1 MNTGRIS
8 RAEYGLLGWQGLV
21 PLGDFERALWSALGV
36 ADSSNLR
43 ALGKGFPEEVEA
55 LNRYRNERDYFDNL
69 RERAGI

>member
-8 RAEYGLLGWQGLV
+8 HAEYGLLGWQGLV
-21 PLGDFERALWSALGV
+21 PLGSFEQALWTALGV

-43 ALGKGFPEEVEA
+43 TLSKGFPEEVEA
-55 LNRYRNERDYFDNL
+55 LNRYRHERGYFDNL